1 MTRKQAYFAGIAIC
15 AILPSSVSAETL
27 QQALEGA
34 YRNNPT
40 ISAQRA
46 SIRVAEEDV
55 PLARVAGMPTID
67 GSATYQENVLTGK
80 PAPGGFFSN
89 PDRQFVGQ
97 LNANVPLLD
106 FGAVRGSMSAAKA
119 RVEASHF
126 GLNQTE
132 ADLFSAVVG
141 AYMDVLRDEA
151 VVGLNRNNVDVMRY
165 TVKEAVDRRRAGS
178 RGPTDVAQAEARL
191 ALAESQM
198 ETAGARLISSK
209 EQYIRLVGHAA
220 ENLELPPPLP
230 QMPSSPTE
238 AVETALAN
246 NPEIASARVQRTA
259 AGYDI
264 DVARSQAYPKFSAI
278 GGISQYDYLGSLDQG
293 TGPRNGDRG
302 TTAFVGLTL
311 KMPILDGGRTGA
323 QTRQALAK
331 QDVADKQALDAEG
344 KVIAEARSAFA
355 TWQAATHVTD
365 TAQRGVTANQQ
376 VLAGMRAEVSAGL
389 RPLLDQLNAEQEL
402 LNAQVTMLTARRDA
416 YVAGFA
422 LLAVMGKADAADLNF
437 DKNMLYQP
445 TVKPD

>member
-1 MTRKQAYFAGIAIC
+1 MTRKQVYFAGIAAC
-15 AILPSSVSAETL
+15 AILPSSASAETL

-55 PLARVAGMPTID
+55 PLARAAGMPTVD

-80 PAPGGFFSN
+80 PAPSGFFSN
-89 PDRQFVGQ
+89 PDRQLVGQ
-97 LNANVPLLD
+97 INANVPMFD
-106 FGAVRGSMSAAKA
+106 FGGVRGSMNAAKA
-119 RVEASHF
+119 RLEASHF
-126 GLNQTE
+126 GMNKTE

-165 TVKEAVDRRRAGS
+165 TVKEADDRRRAGS

-191 ALAESQM
+191 ALAESQL

-209 EQYIRLVGHAA
+209 EQYLRLVGRAP

-230 QMPSSPTE
+230 QMPASPTD
-238 AVETALAN
+238 AVEMALAN

-264 DVARSQAYPKFSAI
+264 DVARSQAYPRLSAI
-278 GGISQYDYLGSLDQG
+278 GGLNQYDYLGSLEQG

-302 TTAFVGLTL
+302 TTAFVGVTL

-323 QTRQALAK
+323 TGPREAGCRRQTGAGCRRQGHCRNAIRLRDMAGGD
-331 QDVADKQALDAEG
+331 QRDRHGAARGQRQPAGAGGDASG
-344 KVIAEARSAFA
+344 S
-355 TWQAATHVTD
+355 
-365 TAQRGVTANQQ
+365 QRGFAPVARPAQCRTGTTQCPGHDAD
-376 VLAGMRAEVSAGL
+376 RAA
-389 RPLLDQLNAEQEL
+389 
-402 LNAQVTMLTARRDA
+402 
-416 YVAGFA
+416 
-422 LLAVMGKADAADLNF
+422 
-437 DKNMLYQP
+437 
-445 TVKPD
+445 